1 MAQYSYYVCDVF
13 TEQRFGGNPLAVVP
27 DARGLSDSQM
37 QQLASEFNL
46 SETTFVLPPEQGH
59 TRRVRIFTPRTEI
72 PFAGHPNIGTAFV
85 LAQQGLL
92 DITPHQASKTDTVT
106 NMVTNV
112 VTNMVTNMVTNIVFE
127 ESAGLVPMRIQ
138 MAASGAVWCELQAPN
153 PLKVGQTLSSGLLAA
168 ALSLSSDA
176 IVTTT
181 HPPQLASVGVPFVIC
196 QVADRAA
203 LRKIRV
209 DLAALDVIY
218 ARGIRPHIHTYVLTP
233 EDAEFDIHARM
244 FAPFDGVSE
253 DPATGSANC
262 ALAALL
268 SHYDPAHDGHFRW
281 RIAQG
286 VDMGRPSRLEARTEK
301 RAGEVT
307 GVWIAGHSVMV
318 AEGTISV

>member
-1 MAQYSYYVCDVF
+1 MAEYSYYVCDVF

-59 TRRVRIFTPRTEI
+59 TRRVRIFTPKTEI

-92 DITPHQASKTDTVT
+92 DINPHQASKTDQAGKTDI
-106 NMVTNV
+106 
-112 VTNMVTNMVTNIVFE
+112 VTNIVFE
-127 ESAGLVPMRIQ
+127 EAAGLVPLRVQ
-138 MAASGAVWCELQAPN
+138 VAASGAVWCELQAPN

-176 IVTTT
+176 IVTTS
-181 HPPQLASVGVPFVIC
+181 HLPQVASVGLPFVIC

-203 LRKIRV
+203 LRKIRI

-218 ARGIRPHIHTYVLTP
+218 VRGITPDIHAYVLTP
-233 EDAEFDIHARM
+233 EEAECDIHARM
-244 FAPFDGVSE
+244 FAPFGGVSE

-268 SHYDPAHDGHFRW
+268 SHYDAAQDGYFRW

-286 VDMGRPSRLEARTEK
+286 VDMGRPSSLEARTEK

-318 AEGTISV
+318 AAGTIRV